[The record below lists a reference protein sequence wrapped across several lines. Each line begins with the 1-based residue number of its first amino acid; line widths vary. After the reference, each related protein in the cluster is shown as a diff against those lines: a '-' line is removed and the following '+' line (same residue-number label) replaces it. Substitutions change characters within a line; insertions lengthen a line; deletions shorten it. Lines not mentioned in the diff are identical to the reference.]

1 MILYSIR
8 GKQQFQ
14 WSDHKVSTISP
25 KLLKIPYN
33 KNMNTTNTKT
43 EYQVVRN
50 FFNDAQ
56 WDLIDAALNEY
67 QDHFD
72 TDEDSAILDSV
83 GEKLQNVFD
92 NSVDQ
97 SFIMSEGNSDA

>member
-1 MILYSIR
+1 M
-8 GKQQFQ
+8 
-14 WSDHKVSTISP
+14 
-25 KLLKIPYN
+25 PYN
-33 KNMNTTNTKT
+33 KNMNKTNTKT
-43 EYQVVRN
+43 EYQVIRN
-50 FFNDAQ
+50 FFTDAQ
-56 WDLIDAALNEY
+56 WDVIDAALNEY

-97 SFIMSEGNSDA
+97 SNLMDEGNSDA

>member
-1 MILYSIR
+1 M
-8 GKQQFQ
+8 
-14 WSDHKVSTISP
+14 
-25 KLLKIPYN
+25 N
-33 KNMNTTNTKT
+33 KTNSKT

-50 FFNDAQ
+50 FFTDAQ

-72 TDEDSAILDSV
+72 TDEDASILDSV

-97 SFIMSEGNSDA
+97 SNIMDEGNSDA

>member
-1 MILYSIR
+1 M
-8 GKQQFQ
+8 
-14 WSDHKVSTISP
+14 
-25 KLLKIPYN
+25 PYN

-72 TDEDSAILDSV
+72 TDEDSSVLDSV
-83 GEKLQNVFD
+83 SEKLQNVFD

-97 SFIMSEGNSDA
+97 SSIMNEGNSDDNTFRIRLFIISPSHFFTG

>member
-1 MILYSIR
+1 
-8 GKQQFQ
+8 
-14 WSDHKVSTISP
+14 
-25 KLLKIPYN
+25 
-33 KNMNTTNTKT
+33 MNTTNTKT

-72 TDEDSAILDSV
+72 TDEDASILDSV
-83 GEKLQNVFD
+83 GDKLQTVFD

-97 SFIMSEGNSDA
+97 SNIMDEGNSDA

>member
-1 MILYSIR
+1 M
-8 GKQQFQ
+8 
-14 WSDHKVSTISP
+14 D
-25 KLLKIPYN
+25 YN
-33 KNMNTTNTKT
+33 SHMSKTNTKT

-72 TDEDSAILDSV
+72 TDEDASILDSV

-97 SFIMSEGNSDA
+97 SDLMSEGNSDA

>member
-1 MILYSIR
+1 ME
-8 GKQQFQ
+8 
-14 WSDHKVSTISP
+14 
-25 KLLKIPYN
+25 YN
-33 KNMNTTNTKT
+33 KHMNKTNSKT

-50 FFNDAQ
+50 FFTDAQ

-72 TDEDSAILDSV
+72 TDEDASILDSV
-83 GEKLQNVFD
+83 GEKLQTVFD

-97 SFIMSEGNSDA
+97 SNIMDEGNSDA

>member
-1 MILYSIR
+1 M
-8 GKQQFQ
+8 
-14 WSDHKVSTISP
+14 STKSP
-25 KLLKIPYN
+25 KLLKIDYN
-33 KNMNTTNTKT
+33 KNMNKTNTKT

-72 TDEDSAILDSV
+72 TDEESAILDSV
-83 GEKLQNVFD
+83 SEKLQNVFD

-97 SFIMSEGNSDA
+97 SNNQGV

>member
-1 MILYSIR
+1 MD
-8 GKQQFQ
+8 KQQFQ
-14 WSDHKVSTISP
+14 WSDRKVATKSP
-25 KLLKIPYN
+25 KLFKMMYDTYMN
-33 KNMNTTNTKT
+33 KTNTKT

-83 GEKLQNVFD
+83 SEKLQNVFD

-97 SFIMSEGNSDA
+97 SDLMSEGA

>member
-1 MILYSIR
+1 MILSSIR

-14 WSDHKVSTISP
+14 WSDRKVSTISP
-25 KLLKIPYN
+25 FHPKIVYYTYMN
-33 KNMNTTNTKT
+33 KTNTKT

-72 TDEDSAILDSV
+72 TDEDSSVLDSV

-97 SFIMSEGNSDA
+97 SDLMSEGA

>member
-1 MILYSIR
+1 M
-8 GKQQFQ
+8 
-14 WSDHKVSTISP
+14 
-25 KLLKIPYN
+25 PYN
-33 KNMNTTNTKT
+33 KNMNKTNTKT

-97 SFIMSEGNSDA
+97 SDLMSEGNSDDDTFIDINNTGGKY

>member
-1 MILYSIR
+1 ME
-8 GKQQFQ
+8 
-14 WSDHKVSTISP
+14 
-25 KLLKIPYN
+25 YN
-33 KNMNTTNTKT
+33 KHMNKTNSKT

-50 FFNDAQ
+50 FFTDAQ

-83 GEKLQNVFD
+83 GEKLQTVFD
-92 NSVDQ
+92 NSVAQ
-97 SFIMSEGNSDA
+97 SNIMDEGNSDA